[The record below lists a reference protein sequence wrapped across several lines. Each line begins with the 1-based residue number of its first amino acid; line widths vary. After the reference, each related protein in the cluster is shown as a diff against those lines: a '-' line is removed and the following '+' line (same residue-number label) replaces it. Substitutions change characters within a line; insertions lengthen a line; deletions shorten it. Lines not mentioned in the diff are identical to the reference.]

1 VRDWCLAGHGI
12 MLRSL
17 WDIAAPL
24 ASGEL
29 VRVLPAYAMVDA
41 DIHWLAPHT
50 PSTPKRIRLLVDFLA
65 ERFRGE
71 PWKVKPSADARPGS
85 RPRR

>member
-1 VRDWCLAGHGI
+1 

-17 WDIAAPL
+17 WDIAAAL

-29 VRVLPAYAMVDA
+29 VRVLPGYAMTDA

-50 PSTPKRIRLLVDFLA
+50 ASTPRRIRLLVDFLA
-65 ERFRGE
+65 ERFRAE
-71 PWKVKPSADARPGS
+71 PWKITPSAGARPGS